1 MEFGQSAVFC
11 KGYLWKHLWESF
23 EIFTNTSSGIAVF
36 SILNQ
41 KNPKK
46 HFTNVVNH
54 WLLLA
59 FRELAHLLKIFI
71 IFLFI
76 IKYIEFFVVQNTKQS
91 FLYISSFLW
100 KNLHHW
106 FLSYLLHITWPKFSV
121 GGLQL
126 GYHSNN
132 RSMKNIFQ
140 VSVTLSSKRHKKLF
154 LKPNN
159 KLF

>member
-1 MEFGQSAVFC
+1 M
-11 KGYLWKHLWESF
+11 
-23 EIFTNTSSGIAVF
+23 F

-91 FLYISSFLW
+91 SVHFKLSLEKFAPLVLELSFAH
-100 KNLHHW
+100 NMAEI
-106 FLSYLLHITWPKFSV
+106 LSWGPATWLP
-121 GGLQL
+121 
-126 GYHSNN
+126 
-132 RSMKNIFQ
+132 
-140 VSVTLSSKRHKKLF
+140 
-154 LKPNN
+154 
-159 KLF
+159 